1 MVCLKL
7 KVTSIEKNS
16 VVNQLIHVT
25 PMQMASAVQP
35 DHFKSGDCS
44 SESARCSHFR
54 ERITNV
60 YMMMGL
66 VLIKMTLIRGV
77 L

>member
-1 MVCLKL
+1 MVCLRL

-35 DHFKSGDCS
+35 DHFKSGGYS

-54 ERITNV
+54 GRV
-60 YMMMGL
+60 
-66 VLIKMTLIRGV
+66 
-77 L
+77 